1 MWQFA
6 TIWTLLPTGVTHWIV
21 NLMLLAGVI
30 GLAAGWIGR
39 WIPPVALYSQFLK
52 PLGIVLL
59 VAGVYL
65 KGGEA
70 NNDMWLAKI
79 ADLEAKIA
87 VTEAKSKDANT
98 KLSTA
103 VKEKNQA
110 IQETKV
116 AIQSRLSRDA
126 VKIDAECRLDSQVV
140 EILNDSARDI
150 PRAKANK

>member
-6 TIWTLLPTGVTHWIV
+6 TMWTLLPAGVTHWIV
-21 NLMLLAGVI
+21 NLMLALGLVGLLASI
-30 GLAAGWIGR
+30 IGR
-39 WIPPVALYSQFLK
+39 WIPFFDAYARLLK
-52 PLGIVLL
+52 PLGIILL

-87 VTEAKSKDANT
+87 VSEAKSRDANV

-110 IQETKV
+110 IQESKTVVQTK
-116 AIQSRLSRDA
+116 LKRDA
-126 VKIDAECRLDSQVV
+126 VKIDAECRLDPAAV
-140 EILNDSARDI
+140 EILNESARDV
-150 PRAKANK
+150 AKSRTKK

>member
-6 TIWTLLPTGVTHWIV
+6 TMWTLLPAGVTHWIV
-21 NLMLLAGVI
+21 NLMLTAGLLGLVAGV
-30 GLAAGWIGR
+30 IGR
-39 WIPPVALYSQFLK
+39 WIPFFDAYARLLK
-52 PLGIVLL
+52 PIGIVLL

-87 VTEAKSKDANT
+87 VSEAKSKDANA

-110 IQETKV
+110 IQESKNAV
-116 AIQSRLSRDA
+116 QSKLKRDA
-126 VKIDAECRLDSQVV
+126 AKIDAECKLDPEAV
-140 EILNDSARDI
+140 EILNESAKDI
-150 PRAKANK
+150 KKAKK